1 MALVLTAEEQRL
13 ADWAK
18 DALPGW
24 YSGDARTPE
33 EIQVFAKIF
42 YRLLLQVQFW
52 VDMTYVGRATEG
64 SEVDWLDALAREL
77 GTKRVAD
84 ETDTSLRYR
93 LRNLQPAITV
103 AAIED
108 GANQLLD
115 SLGVGDTVEIEELP
129 RDAAFCFDGDAG
141 VPSGSAGYGF
151 FFTPAVDALAQRM
164 CRPKG
169 GVVIVIIPF
178 GLSATVR
185 DAVLGLIVK
194 LRAAGITAIVETKG
208 A

>member
-1 MALVLTAEEQRL
+1 MALVLTDEEQRL

-52 VDMTYVGRATEG
+52 VDMTYVGRATDG
-64 SEVDWLDALAREL
+64 AEVDWLDALAREL
-77 GTKRVAD
+77 GTKRGDGEVN
-84 ETDTSLRYR
+84 TSLRYR
-93 LRNLQPAITV
+93 LRNIQPALTV

-115 SLGVGDTVEIEELP
+115 SLGIAGTVEIEELP
-129 RDAAFCFDGDAG
+129 RDGLYLSDTPGDPDDAA
-141 VPSGSAGYGF
+141 SYGF
-151 FFTPAVDALAQRM
+151 YWTPAVDALSQRYSK
-164 CRPKG
+164 PKG
-169 GVVIVIIPF
+169 GSVIVIIPY

-185 DAVLGLIVK
+185 ASVLNLVTK
-194 LRAAGITAIVETKG
+194 LRAAGIAAIVETKG